1 MAVPLPIA
9 QQIRGKSMHVGM
21 IGLGAMG
28 TPMARTLRKAGF
40 AVTGYDADPAR
51 SAALVPDG
59 LIAVGSAAD
68 AAARVDV
75 LVIMVQNYAQ
85 ITAALS
91 DAGAL
96 AALPAAATL
105 LVMSTIAP
113 AQARDLAALAAE
125 RGIMTVDAPVSGGP
139 GRAATGDLS
148 IAISG
153 DPAAVARVQP
163 VLDALGTQQYRVGD
177 AVGQAM
183 TLKIVHQLLAGVHI
197 AAAAEAIELGN
208 RAGIAPEIVQDFV
221 MHGAGASWM
230 FGDRGPRMVSGAYTP
245 PRSAL
250 AIFVKD
256 LGIVHDL
263 GAALAVDLA
272 VADAALSLFRRAA
285 DAGMTGLDDAAVI
298 EIVRTPRS
306 S

>member
-1 MAVPLPIA
+1 MDI
-9 QQIRGKSMHVGM
+9 GF

-28 TPMARTLRKAGF
+28 TPMARTLLKAGF
-40 AVTGYDADPAR
+40 ALTGYDADPAR

-59 LIAVGSAAD
+59 GTVAGSAAKV
-68 AAARVDV
+68 AAGADV
-75 LVIMVQNYAQ
+75 LLVMVQNYAQ
-85 ITAALS
+85 ACEAVLGPE
-91 DAGAL
+91 GAF
-96 AALPAAATL
+96 AALPAGATI

-113 AQARDLAALAAE
+113 AQARELAGHAAE
-125 RGIMTVDAPVSGGP
+125 RGLGFVDAPVSGGP

-153 DPAAVARVQP
+153 NPADVAHCQP
-163 VLDALGTQQYRVGD
+163 ALDALGTQQYPVGD
-177 AVGQAM
+177 QVGQAL

-208 RAGIAPEIVQDFV
+208 RAGIAPEVVRNFV

-230 FGDRGPRMVSGAYTP
+230 FGDRSPRMVSGEYTP
-245 PRSAL
+245 PKSAL

-263 GAALAVDLA
+263 GASVGLDLTIN
-272 VADAALSLFRRAA
+272 DAALALFSRAA
-285 DAGMTGLDDAAVI
+285 AAGMAHLDDSSVI
-298 EIVRTPRS
+298 EIVRMFEGLTK
-306 S
+306 